1 MSYGFWRPYVPVAK
15 RREEA
20 LKLAAKAKKAG
31 KNFNPVVIEGRTIA
45 KTFWGKSW
53 CDNLEAYSD
62 FANRLPRGRSYARN
76 GSIVDLDIAPGKVL
90 AQVMGS
96 SLYKIE
102 ISISP
107 VSKGRWTA
115 LVQECT
121 GTIASLVELLQGT
134 FSKGVMERICHPDSG
149 LFPAPKEITLS
160 CSCPDWATMCKHV
173 AAVLY
178 GVGARLDTQPELLF
192 TLRQVAA
199 ADLITE
205 ASRLPVGTKKT
216 PAKGRRL
223 EGEGLDDLF
232 GIEMAGTQPPSSTG
246 KAPAARGKN
255 VSGSSVKAATK
266 AGGTKAKAPA
276 KVKEKTTTAK
286 AQLKPQSKPKPMAS
300 PVKPPAAR
308 GKNVSGSS
316 VKAATKAGATK
327 AKAPS
332 KAKAKTAT
340 AKLQSQAKPKASPV
354 SSQARRPG
362 R

>member
-1 MSYGFWRPYVPVAK
+1 MSYGSWRPYVPVAK
-15 RREEA
+15 RREDA
-20 LKLAAKAKKAG
+20 LKLAAKARKAG
-31 KNFNPVVIEGRTIA
+31 KDFSPVVIEGRAIA
-45 KTFWGKSW
+45 KTFWGKAW

-62 FANRLPRGRSYARN
+62 YANRLPRGRSYARN
-76 GSIVDLDIAPGKVL
+76 GSIVDLAIEPGKVR

-107 VSKGRWTA
+107 VSKGRWSS

-121 GTIASLVELLQGT
+121 GTIASLVELLQGK

-149 LFPAPKEITLS
+149 LFPAPKEISLA

-173 AAVLY
+173 AAALY
-178 GVGARLDTQPELLF
+178 GVGARLDSQPELLF

-199 ADLITE
+199 TDLITE
-205 ASRLPVGTKKT
+205 ASRLPVETKKA

-223 EGEGLDDLF
+223 EGAGLDDLF
-232 GIEMAGTQPPSSTG
+232 GIEMAETLPPASPV
-246 KAPAARGKN
+246 KPPAARGKR

-266 AGGTKAKAPA
+266 AGETKANTPA
-276 KVKEKTTTAK
+276 
-286 AQLKPQSKPKPMAS
+286 
-300 PVKPPAAR
+300 
-308 GKNVSGSS
+308 
-316 VKAATKAGATK
+316 
-327 AKAPS
+327 

-340 AKLQSQAKPKASPV
+340 AKAQLKPKPQAKPIASPV

-362 R
+362 T